1 MEQGL
6 EFYCTQSRWTDPGR
20 WASQLAEITPEPRA
34 IRQAVSGLLLHPYI
48 APMRGVEVPAA
59 AQDDRQR
66 RSVEAILDL
75 VVSRDT
81 RGLTS
86 ERAPQDRAF
95 CVCAGFARIATAI
108 FRAHGLPARCRAG
121 FAAYFTPGFLED
133 HWVCEYRDGDRWRLL
148 DAQLDDT
155 AVRDFG
161 ISFPPWDVPR
171 EQFIDG
177 STAWCQAR
185 AGKLDPARM
194 GLSGLGLS
202 GMWFAAGEVMLDVA
216 ALNKE
221 EMLPWEKWSVGRE
234 LGPGAT
240 VPASWLAQFDAVA
253 RALEGAPAAGLA
265 RRTYAERDWLRVTP
279 TVLSF
284 ASGAPVELTLAGGPA
299 PHASAP

>member
-20 WASQLAEITPEPRA
+20 WAPQLAEITPEPRA

-48 APMRGVEVPAA
+48 APMRGVEVPDA

-75 VVSRDT
+75 VVSRDA

-108 FRAHGLPARCRAG
+108 FRAHRLPARCRAG

-171 EQFIDG
+171 DQFIDG
-177 STAWCQAR
+177 SAAWCRAR
-185 AGKLDPARM
+185 AGEFDPARM

-202 GMWFAAGEVMLDVA
+202 GLWFAAGEVMLDVA

-221 EMLPWEKWSVGRE
+221 EMLPWEKWSIGRE

-265 RRTYAERDWLRVTP
+265 RRMYAEHDWLRVTP

-284 ASGAPVELTLAGGPA
+284 ASGAPVELTLAGDPA

>member
-108 FRAHGLPARCRAG
+108 FRAHRLPARCRAG

-284 ASGAPVELTLAGGPA
+284 ASDAPVELTLAGDPA